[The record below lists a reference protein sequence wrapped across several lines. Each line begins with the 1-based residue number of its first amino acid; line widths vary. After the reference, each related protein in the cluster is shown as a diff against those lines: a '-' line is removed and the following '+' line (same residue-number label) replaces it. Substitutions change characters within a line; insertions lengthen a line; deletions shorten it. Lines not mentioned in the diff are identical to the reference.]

1 MKTPFSTIAV
11 SLSLLLL
18 GSSLGA
24 CASEDDTQETP
35 PPGASSGSSGSVNP
49 QALECTEKPQG
60 RTYVDFGGIDLA
72 TSRANENIG
81 VNRGRIKPYS
91 VLAGEYTRVL
101 GAAPASLPGQA
112 GSFDVPDPRYFEEPR
127 ATGVGIS
134 AMYGVSFEGALVLAK
149 ANAKYATAPD
159 ATSAPTECAAFLG
172 KAFSRTPNTEEIN
185 ACAAF
190 ATSKLGKETNPQRK
204 WAYVFANV
212 LTSTGF
218 LTY

>member
-1 MKTPFSTIAV
+1 MKTISLTTV
-11 SLSLLLL
+11 SLALFLA
-18 GSSLGA
+18 SSLVA
-24 CASEDDTQETP
+24 CASEEDTLETP
-35 PPGASSGSSGSVNP
+35 APGASSSSGGTVDP

-72 TSRANENIG
+72 TTRLNENIG
-81 VNRGRIKPYS
+81 VNRGRIKPYA

-101 GAAPASLPGQA
+101 GAAPASLAGQA
-112 GSFDVPDPRYFEEPR
+112 GSFDAPAPRYFEEPR

-134 AMYGVSFEGALVLAK
+134 AMYGVSFEGALAMAK
-149 ANAKYATAPD
+149 AGAKYAAAPD
-159 ATSAPTECAAFLG
+159 ATTAPAECAAFLG
-172 KAFSRTPNTEEIN
+172 KAFSRTPNTSEIDN
-185 ACAAF
+185 CATF
-190 ATSKLGKETNPQRK
+190 ATTKLAKETNPQRK